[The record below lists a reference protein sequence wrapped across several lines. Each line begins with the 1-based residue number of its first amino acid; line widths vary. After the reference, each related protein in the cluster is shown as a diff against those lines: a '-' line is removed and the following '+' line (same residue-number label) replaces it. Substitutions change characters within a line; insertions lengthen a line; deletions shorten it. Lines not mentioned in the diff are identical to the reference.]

1 MTTRIAIL
9 TSGGD
14 APGMNAAI
22 RAAVRTGVERK
33 FEMYGVRHG
42 YTGLIAGDFLR
53 LGAREVGG
61 IIDRGGT
68 MLGTSRCPAFFTDQ
82 GQQTALRQLVGRDIS
97 ALIVIG
103 GNGSQHGAL
112 ALSERGV
119 AVVGIAST
127 IDNDLAGSEVTLG
140 ATTALDVALEA
151 ISRLRVTASAHGRVF
166 LVEVMGRACGYLAL
180 MAGIAGGAEAI
191 VIPETEQSP
200 EDVATA
206 IKEAYERGK
215 SHAIV
220 VVAEGAKH
228 GADALAR
235 HFTEHAERL
244 NFELRVTK
252 LGHVQR
258 GGSPGAFDRLS
269 ATLLGATA
277 VERLCAGEHGILL
290 GLAGG
295 RITTSPLNEAVHTRK
310 PLEPQWLH
318 LAHVLSR

>member
-1 MTTRIAIL
+1 MQTRVAIL

-22 RAAVRTGVERK
+22 RAAARTGIAREL
-33 FEMYGVRHG
+33 EMFGVRHG
-42 YTGLIAGDFLR
+42 YSGLIAGDFLR

-68 MLGTSRCPAFFTDQ
+68 MLGTSRCQPFLTDA
-82 GQQTALRQLVGRDIS
+82 GQQTAVRQLAERSIS
-97 ALIVIG
+97 GLIVIG
-103 GNGSQHGAL
+103 GNGSQRGAL

-119 AVVGIAST
+119 AVVGLAST

-166 LVEVMGRACGYLAL
+166 LVEVMGRTCGYLAL

-191 VIPETEQSP
+191 VIPEAEHSP
-200 EDVATA
+200 EEVATA
-206 IKEAYERGK
+206 IQAAYQRGK

-220 VVAEGAKH
+220 LVAEGARH
-228 GADALAR
+228 NADALAR
-235 HFTEHAERL
+235 HFTDHAERL

-258 GGSPGAFDRLS
+258 GGCPGAFDRLS

-290 GLAGG
+290 GLDGA
-295 RITTSPLNEAVHTRK
+295 RVLTTALREAVQAVK
-310 PLEPQWLH
+310 PLEAQWLH

>member
-1 MTTRIAIL
+1 MARRVAIL

-22 RAAVRTGVERK
+22 RAAVRTGIARGL
-33 FEMYGVRHG
+33 EMFGVRHG
-42 YTGLIAGDFLR
+42 YTGLITGDFHH
-53 LGAREVGG
+53 LGVREVGG
-61 IIDRGGT
+61 VIDRGGT
-68 MLGTSRCPAFFTDQ
+68 MLGTSRCPAFFTEQ
-82 GQQTALRQLVGRDIS
+82 GQDKAVQQLAAQDVSG
-97 ALIVIG
+97 LIVVG
-103 GNGSQHGAL
+103 GNGSQHGSL

-191 VIPETEQSP
+191 VIPEVEQTP
-200 EDVATA
+200 EEVATA
-206 IKEAYERGK
+206 IQEAYRRGK

-220 VVAEGAKH
+220 LVAEGAKH
-228 GADALAR
+228 NADALAR

-277 VERLCAGEHGILL
+277 IERLCAGEHGILL
-290 GLAGG
+290 GLSGG
-295 RITTSPLNEAVHTRK
+295 QVITTALHEAVRAKK
-310 PLEPQWLH
+310 PLESQWLH

>member
-1 MTTRIAIL
+1 MMRRVALL

-22 RAAVRTGVERK
+22 RAAVRTGIAREL
-33 FEMYGVRHG
+33 EMFGVRHG
-42 YTGLIAGDFLR
+42 YSGLIAGDFVR

-68 MLGTSRCPAFFTDQ
+68 MLGTSRCPAFLDAA
-82 GQQTALRQLVGRDIS
+82 GQQTAVRQLAEQEIS
-97 ALIVIG
+97 GLVVIG
-103 GNGSQHGAL
+103 GNGSQHGSL
-112 ALSERGV
+112 ALSARGV
-119 AVVGIAST
+119 AVVGVAST
-127 IDNDLAGSEVTLG
+127 IDNDLVGSDVTLG
-140 ATTALDVALEA
+140 ATTAIDVALES
-151 ISRLRVTASAHGRVF
+151 IGRLRVTASAHGRVF

-191 VIPETEQSP
+191 VIPEAEQSP
-200 EDVATA
+200 EEIAVA
-206 IKEAYERGK
+206 IQDAYRRGK

-220 VVAEGAKH
+220 IVAEGARH
-228 GADALAR
+228 NADALAR

-258 GGSPGAFDRLS
+258 GGSPCAFDRLS

-295 RITTSPLNEAVHTRK
+295 RVTATTLREAVGVSK